1 MRSFGI
7 LMKGAIL
14 CQLSLHCNE
23 HLLETSTINN
33 FGSGEIRTCSSEE
46 RGDGVSNQ
54 RFRPLDHATL

>member
-1 MRSFGI
+1 
-7 LMKGAIL
+7 MKVAIL
-14 CQLSLHCNE
+14 CQLSLQRNE